1 MKPKGY
7 LICVLAFLLA
17 ASCITKFVP
26 ETGETQELLV
36 VEGLVTDQHEINT
49 VKLSKTQSLTSKVKG
64 IPYKGCTVQLLD
76 DLGNVYSLIEQ
87 PAGTYITDISRFN
100 GVVGRKYKLK
110 IATNNPKT
118 SNYTYESNFVEM
130 LPAPPIDTL
139 YYEKIEIEEIY
150 RPLKE
155 GCQVFIDSHDPDNKC
170 KFYRWDF
177 TETWMFQL
185 PYRVANRTCWIS
197 DNSSI
202 INVKNTSMLSE
213 DIVSKYPLYYI
224 SPATDRLS
232 KRYSILLNQYSINED
247 EFNYW
252 QRLKNVNEEVGSL
265 YDITPSYVP
274 GNVTCIEDPFQNTL
288 GYFSVSAKSS
298 KRFYIADNF
307 TGLVDLYSECP
318 SDTVGNPNSVKGL
331 NKTVWVIDTLQL
343 GAGGFPLY
351 VLTTNKSCADCTTRG
366 TKIKPS
372 WWKDGK

>member
-1 MKPKGY
+1 
-7 LICVLAFLLA
+7 
-17 ASCITKFVP
+17 
-26 ETGETQELLV
+26 
-36 VEGLVTDQHEINT
+36 
-49 VKLSKTQSLTSKVKG
+49 
-64 IPYKGCTVQLLD
+64 
-76 DLGNVYSLIEQ
+76 
-87 PAGTYITDISRFN
+87 
-100 GVVGRKYKLK
+100 
-110 IATNNPKT
+110 
-118 SNYTYESNFVEM
+118 M

-139 YYEKIEIEEIY
+139 YYEKIEIEELH

-155 GCQVFIDSHDPDNKC
+155 GCRVFIDSHDPDNKC

-185 PYRVANRTCWIS
+185 PYRVTNRTCWIS

-232 KRYSILLNQYSINED
+232 KKYSILLNQYSINED

-331 NKTVWVIDTLQL
+331 NKTVWVIDTLQT
-343 GAGGFPLY
+343 GGFPLY
-351 VLTTNKSCADCTTRG
+351 ILTTNKSCADCTTRG